1 MEAENTEFQTPP
13 GRRILPTS
21 IVSDPRRGGAAQQR
35 SLRANQQELNPRRYQ
50 NQSMVSTTTLDET
63 VRELQATMDLRN
75 NMLLNTLNQRDLAQA
90 EQLRFRDE
98 RLMQQVAQLI
108 SNRQESLNQVPA
120 QRSNESRSLRPQ
132 ENNQSQNNFEK
143 CNVKVKS

>member
-1 MEAENTEFQTPP
+1 
-13 GRRILPTS
+13 
-21 IVSDPRRGGAAQQR
+21 
-35 SLRANQQELNPRRYQ
+35 
-50 NQSMVSTTTLDET
+50 MVSTTTLDET

-132 ENNQSQNNFEK
+132 ENNQSQNNFDYQDLDPDNIVGGDALRNAMSRLNLNEVVPVNAATK
-143 CNVKVKS
+143 AIKTLR